1 MPLTKFLMLSSGAQ
15 KIENE
20 GYSSGIED
28 RSYDGHN
35 PKDARRLFE
44 LGTTRTK
51 IIANGIARNLS

>member
-1 MPLTKFLMLSSGAQ
+1 MLSSGAQ